1 MFNLLIILPFVDLHA
16 AHSKDVSSL
25 HSVRV
30 EFLPANNTSVL
41 QAMDQGI
48 FRSLKQ
54 RYCKRLVCRY
64 IQPITNTEETYKVSL
79 CDATII
85 VGRIIQC
92 CESANLLKQFSE
104 GRALEAHENLNEGY
118 HEISPGTWAD
128 VQDKAKVTFTF
139 EEYVQVDDNLVL

>member
-1 MFNLLIILPFVDLHA
+1 MFNLLGIFPFVDLCA

-25 HSVRV
+25 NSVRV

-48 FRSLKQ
+48 FRSVKQ
-54 RYCKRLVCRY
+54 RYRKRLVCRY

-79 CDATII
+79 CDATIN

-92 CESANLLKQFSE
+92 CESANLFKQFSE
-104 GRALEAHENLNEGY
+104 GSVPETHENLNEDYWEG
-118 HEISPGTWAD
+118 SPGIWAD
-128 VQDKAKVTFTF
+128 VQDKAKVTHLKNT
-139 EEYVQVDDNLVL
+139 YIIK